1 MKRHDTEKSD
11 AAKSQKDFDPIHNLI
26 SFTGKVALGMNFLN
40 DPPHSPKRHMIS
52 PILGGGDM
60 QRLLGD
66 PSAIFCFV
74 LFFGDGE

>member
-1 MKRHDTEKSD
+1 
-11 AAKSQKDFDPIHNLI
+11 
-26 SFTGKVALGMNFLN
+26 MNFRN
-40 DPPHSPKRHMIS
+40 DPPHSPKSHMIS

-74 LFFGDGE
+74 LFFFWSTENSQYQQNNKGERAQRMSLQNLT